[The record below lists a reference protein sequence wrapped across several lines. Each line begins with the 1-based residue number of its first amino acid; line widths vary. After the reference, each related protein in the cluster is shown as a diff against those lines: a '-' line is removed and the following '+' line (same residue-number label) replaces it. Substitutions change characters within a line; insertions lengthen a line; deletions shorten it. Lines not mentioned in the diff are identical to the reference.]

1 MNGFNISIGSIG
13 KITKSRETQTIKHDF
28 IEYKDIRL
36 NNFSN
41 NKFEKDNLFLET
53 NDYIIVLKGVILN
66 KKALL
71 EPSLNWEE
79 TITELYLKEGNE
91 FFKKFRGS
99 FCGAFYD
106 KKEAKWIVFTDHIGS
121 KSLYYY
127 NKGEVFFISSKI
139 SEIYTFL
146 KDNNLPYSLNIESAY
161 NLLSY
166 GYMLG
171 DNTLCDDIHKIM
183 PGNYLCIRKGSAEM
197 INYYKLPK
205 SKLEGNVDEDEIIET
220 LDIKFREAI
229 RLQFEKDREYSYKHL
244 VTLSG
249 GLDSRMV
256 SWVAHEMG
264 YVDQLNLTFSQ
275 TDYLDETIPKKIAA
289 DLKHE
294 WIFKALDNGT
304 FLKDIDEITNISGGN
319 ALYYGLAHSNSI
331 FKYLNYDTLG
341 ISHSGQLAEWII
353 GSNITR
359 LNKDNL
365 KSLGAK
371 YLYSTTLENKNSS
384 STSFESF
391 EDLELAIMYQRG
403 FNGTNEGLKIGQIN
417 SETMSPFYNVD
428 FMEYCLSIPI
438 KNRMNHGIYL
448 KWVLSK
454 YPEAANYKWEK
465 INAKP
470 SINRL
475 SINYKGRQIPVKK
488 LPSLILLKLGLKS
501 QPNSTKNH
509 MNPLEYWYNTNN
521 DLKTFQDNYFEENI
535 DRITNSGL
543 KSDCQNLYNLGNA
556 IEKNQVLTLLS
567 AIKLNF

>member
-1 MNGFNISIGSIG
+1 MRGFNISIGSVG
-13 KITKSRETQTIKHDF
+13 KIIKSSETQTIKHDF

-36 NNFSN
+36 NHFSN
-41 NKFEKDNLFLET
+41 NKFENDNLFLET
-53 NDYIIVLKGVILN
+53 IDYIIVLKGVILN
-66 KKALL
+66 KKTLL
-71 EPSLNWEE
+71 EPSLNWAE
-79 TITELYLKEGNE
+79 TVTELYLKEGNG

-106 KKEAKWIVFTDHIGS
+106 KKEDKWIVFTDHIGS
-121 KSLYYY
+121 RALYYY
-127 NKGEVFFISSKI
+127 KKGNVFFISSVI
-139 SEIYTFL
+139 SEIYAFL
-146 KDNNLPYSLNIESAY
+146 KDNNLSYSLNIQSAY

-171 DNTLCDDIHKIM
+171 DDTLCDDIHKIK
-183 PGNYLCIRKGSAEM
+183 PGNYLCIRDGSVEI

-205 SKLEGNVDEDEIIET
+205 SKLEGNVDEDQIIEM

-249 GLDSRMV
+249 GLDSRMT
-256 SWVAHEMG
+256 SWVAHQMG

-275 TDYLDETIPKKIAA
+275 SDYLDETIPKKIAA

-304 FLKDIDEITNISGGN
+304 FLKDIDEISKISGGN

-331 FKYLNYDTLG
+331 YKYLNFNKLG
-341 ISHSGQLAEWII
+341 ISHTGQLGEVVI

-359 LNKDNL
+359 LNKDDL
-365 KSLGAK
+365 KTLGGK
-371 YLYSTTLENKNSS
+371 YSTTLENKNSS

-391 EDLELAIMYQRG
+391 EDLELAMLYQRG
-403 FNGTNEGLKIGQIN
+403 FNGANEGLKIGQIN
-417 SETMSPFYNVD
+417 TESMSPFYNVD
-428 FMEYCLSIPI
+428 FWEYCRSIPI
-438 KNRMNHGIYL
+438 KNRMNHRIYL

-470 SINRL
+470 SATHF
-475 SINYKGRQIPVKK
+475 SINYKGRQILLKK
-488 LPSLILLKLGLKS
+488 LPSLILGKLGLKS
-501 QPNSTKNH
+501 LPTSTKNH

-521 DLKTFQDNYFEENI
+521 DLKTFQDTYFKENI
-535 DRITNSGL
+535 DRITNGGL